1 MMTEKVQSLFS
12 PCPETIRKHLEFITS
27 GMDQYADGRMEVGG
41 LSKTENYALSEIDKK
56 VAAAV
61 KLNETGQNTYLVG
74 ALLDP
79 DIFPTGRSGDKD
91 FYASSVVWA
100 DIDDPH
106 DADALKSLYAVCPPN
121 RAVVTARTP
130 TRRIQLWWKLSEP
143 LGDSDTLREALIGI
157 CQALGGDS
165 MVTNPASLMRVAGT
179 VNFPTEKKQAKG
191 RVTEKTEYVEIHN
204 NTYDI
209 DEILRAYP
217 VKDYRTGIGA
227 ETRDYTYTASKH
239 GLNIDP
245 PKIEDGREA
254 YMHRMVFA
262 AIIALTGDLGRWPD
276 PREVFDDVWP
286 VYARNVNPRNG
297 RTLDQDGR
305 GQKAVAQKIQSKLR
319 MFKAGF
325 MKAHGMGTLEDVI
338 LKAGAKKKP
347 EPEEKFNPET
357 GEIYDIRAIDI
368 GDIDLDN
375 IPPRAWLFG
384 DIVARKYV
392 SMIAASPGAGKSV
405 FTMQM
410 GLCAAA
416 GQTFGPYKPHEPSIK
431 TWVYNNE
438 EGDEEL
444 RRRVAAMLKYE
455 KIDKQKVSG
464 KFFMN
469 SGEQQSICIARKNLA
484 GGGVLHT
491 PDYDNLKAEIVRRGI
506 DLLIVDPFAETHDVN
521 ENSND
526 EIKTV
531 AGLYRKIAIECN
543 CAVLL
548 VHHTRKGSNASEKSN
563 EQNSNADSARGGGAQ
578 IGVVRRMFTLAKMDS
593 TTAAKFNVPDDQ
605 RYWYVRFDDAKT
617 NITAP
622 SQVAQWFKFES
633 IALNNG
639 KGIYTE
645 GDKVGVLSHKTQDEI
660 MSCGTDSM
668 KSERVVLM
676 TKIASIMI
684 NMGADEIKLS
694 ALLEVL
700 QDSGYVKYK
709 ERALRNFIEETL
721 CYKSENQPVICQG
734 FRCVMKFIEGQNKSS
749 GHKIILRKEVIND

>member
-1 MMTEKVQSLFS
+1 
-12 PCPETIRKHLEFITS
+12 
-27 GMDQYADGRMEVGG
+27 
-41 LSKTENYALSEIDKK
+41 
-56 VAAAV
+56 
-61 KLNETGQNTYLVG
+61 
-74 ALLDP
+74 
-79 DIFPTGRSGDKD
+79 
-91 FYASSVVWA
+91 
-100 DIDDPH
+100 
-106 DADALKSLYAVCPPN
+106 
-121 RAVVTARTP
+121 
-130 TRRIQLWWKLSEP
+130 
-143 LGDSDTLREALIGI
+143 
-157 CQALGGDS
+157 
-165 MVTNPASLMRVAGT
+165 
-179 VNFPTEKKQAKG
+179 
-191 RVTEKTEYVEIHN
+191 
-204 NTYDI
+204 
-209 DEILRAYP
+209 
-217 VKDYRTGIGA
+217 
-227 ETRDYTYTASKH
+227 
-239 GLNIDP
+239 
-245 PKIEDGREA
+245 
-254 YMHRMVFA
+254 
-262 AIIALTGDLGRWPD
+262 
-276 PREVFDDVWP
+276 
-286 VYARNVNPRNG
+286 
-297 RTLDQDGR
+297 
-305 GQKAVAQKIQSKLR
+305 
-319 MFKAGF
+319 

-410 GLCAAA
+410 GLCSAA
-416 GQTFGPYKPHEPSIK
+416 GQAFGPYKPHEPSIK

-455 KIDKQKVSG
+455 KIDKQKVLG

-469 SGEQQSICIARKNLA
+469 SGEQQSICIARNNLA

-491 PDYDNLKAEIVRRGI
+491 PDYDNLKAEIIRRGI

-593 TTAAKFNVPDDQ
+593 TTAVKFNVPDDQ